1 MVSLSNLQNT
11 HTYRKNVQRVGRG
24 IGSRRGKTS
33 CRGHK
38 GAKARSG
45 YKTRIGNS
53 AEGGQLPLYR
63 KLPCRGFSN
72 ARFERDVYAI
82 NLTRLN
88 EIFEEGETVS
98 RDTLIAKGILPFTS
112 KASIKVLGNGKLEK
126 TLKFDVHQFS
136 KSAEEAINKA

>member
-11 HTYRKNVQRVGRG
+11 HTDRKNVQRVGRG

-53 AEGGQLPLYR
+53 SEGGQLPLYR

-72 ARFERDVYAI
+72 ARFEKDVYAI

-98 RDTLIAKGILPFTS
+98 RDTLIAKGILPFTCKS
-112 KASIKVLGNGKLEK
+112 SIKILGNGKLEK
-126 TLKFDVHQFS
+126 TLKFEVDQFS
-136 KSAEEAINKA
+136 KTAEATINKA